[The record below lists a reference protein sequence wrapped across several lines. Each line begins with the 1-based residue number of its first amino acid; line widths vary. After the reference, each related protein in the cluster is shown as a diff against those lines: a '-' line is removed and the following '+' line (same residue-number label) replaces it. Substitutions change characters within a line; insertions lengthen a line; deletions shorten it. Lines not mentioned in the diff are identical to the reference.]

1 MLNVRDHISPTIAE
15 QFPALYREEGDV
27 LVEFVKAYYEY
38 NDSIMDRNIPKLRD
52 VDTTLASFL
61 IFFKKKYLQSL
72 PLDTVVDTR
81 FIIKHIQDLY
91 KRKGSEE
98 SLRLLFR
105 MFFDEEIEVFYPSTA
120 ILKPSDSIW
129 GGAIY
134 LELKPVNTVDDYP
147 IQRGDK
153 LQGDVS
159 GASAF
164 VDNIIFVNF
173 SGTISPIAYL
183 SNVSGTFI
191 SDDAI
196 TVTRAGV
203 SHAHGK
209 LVLGSISE
217 NVIQNASRSPG
228 QVLGDKVKLVSTAN
242 GSSATGT
249 ISEVSTTTSGT
260 IDFIKEDGGFGYV
273 IEPPEDVN
281 DVSISN
287 QALIVAGTTTIDSI
301 KPGQHIEV
309 DAGSS
314 YTVDPITGAVGAGTG
329 TISGAGKVVAYNHPL
344 LYVRTN
350 RQDPTPVS
358 TPHTKAEFLSFVSAQ
373 FALIAAGNSTANKKM
388 LAILNIDTED
398 TAYRL
403 GDISNSGYDFI
414 TSRYITLDDSTIF
427 ALYVAGTLTNTA
439 HINWIEDRLLPA
451 IYAQGFGYKFDA
463 LPASEFVDITI
474 GSNTSVRISTIA
486 GYNATAN
493 FEVANIDNTEQV
505 RVITDFIGD
514 FADKPLAVI
523 INATAMQNPGIYE
536 IETLGTTNFTNF
548 GAADNNI
555 GTRFTASGPATGT
568 GTVTDVVATN
578 YGMSGTLIVED
589 FNAETLNTRI
599 KDAFNSKQIKI
610 GSIASINVT
619 SSGSDFVND
628 VFSEIEYLDVARFD
642 KRDTILTFANPDFLI
657 EVGQIVTQVVRIED
671 PSFETDDLVDY
682 TAKGRFLKRDGNDF
696 YFRQLSF
703 YDFDEAFSI
712 SVSNNSYVLTNVRPD
727 MTSLPMGR
735 NAVITGDA
743 SYLEGQI
750 ERVDVTNTGY
760 RYKDNEKVIIRN
772 SSGQDVATAIVRTL
786 GPGKTEGKWSSSTSF
801 LSDSTKYLHDNDY
814 YQEYSYDI
822 STVID
827 PEKYT
832 QLIKDTVGVAGTKV
846 FSSPLINSNSNL
858 NSTLDVEFQIWDLT
872 SEDYVTEGSEEDM
885 MTEGGSSENLITEIV
900 GLDLAASNVVT
911 SSIGT

>member
-52 VDTTLASFL
+52 IDTTLASFL

-217 NVIQNASRSPG
+217 NIIQNTSRSPG
-228 QVLGDKVKLVSTAN
+228 QVLGDKVKLVSTAS

-329 TISGAGKVVAYNHPL
+329 TISGTGKVVAYNHPL

-388 LAILNIDTED
+388 LAILNVDTED
-398 TAYRL
+398 TDYRL

-414 TSRYITLDDSTIF
+414 TSRYIKKADSDIF

-619 SSGSDFVND
+619 NSGSDFVND

-760 RYKDNEKVIIRN
+760 RYKDNEVVFIRN

>member
-217 NVIQNASRSPG
+217 NIIQNTSRSPG
-228 QVLGDKVKLVSTAN
+228 QVLGDKVKLVSTAS

-329 TISGAGKVVAYNHPL
+329 TISGTGKVVAYNHPL

-358 TPHTKAEFLSFVSAQ
+358 TPHTKAQFLSFVSAQ

-414 TSRYITLDDSTIF
+414 TSRYITLDDSDIF

-619 SSGSDFVND
+619 NSGSDFVND

-760 RYKDNEKVIIRN
+760 RYKDNEVVFIRN

>member
-217 NVIQNASRSPG
+217 NIIQNTSRSPG
-228 QVLGDKVKLVSTAN
+228 QVLGDKVKLVSTAS

-329 TISGAGKVVAYNHPL
+329 TISGTGKVVAYNHPL

-358 TPHTKAEFLSFVSAQ
+358 TPHTKAQFLSFVSAQ

-463 LPASEFVDITI
+463 LPASELVDITI

-536 IETLGTTNFTNF
+536 IETLGTTDYTNF

-619 SSGSDFVND
+619 NSGSDFVND

>member
-217 NVIQNASRSPG
+217 NIIQNTSRSPG
-228 QVLGDKVKLVSTAN
+228 QVLGDKVKLVSTAS

-329 TISGAGKVVAYNHPL
+329 TISGTGKVVAYNHPL

-414 TSRYITLDDSTIF
+414 TSRYITLDDSDIF

-439 HINWIEDRLLPA
+439 HTNWIEDRLLPA

-619 SSGSDFVND
+619 NSGSDFVND

-760 RYKDNEKVIIRN
+760 RYQDYEKVIIRN

>member
-414 TSRYITLDDSTIF
+414 TSRYITLDDSDIF

-439 HINWIEDRLLPA
+439 HTNWIEDRLLPA

-463 LPASEFVDITI
+463 LPASELVDITI

>member
-217 NVIQNASRSPG
+217 NIIQNASRSPG
-228 QVLGDKVKLVSTAN
+228 QVLGDKVKLVSTAS

-414 TSRYITLDDSTIF
+414 TSRYIDGDDSTIF

-619 SSGSDFVND
+619 NSGSDFVND

-760 RYKDNEKVIIRN
+760 RYQDYEKVIIRN

>member
-52 VDTTLASFL
+52 IDTTLASFL

-329 TISGAGKVVAYNHPL
+329 TISGTGKVVAYNHPL

-403 GDISNSGYDFI
+403 GDISNSGYNFI
-414 TSRYITLDDSTIF
+414 TSRYIDGDDSTIF
-427 ALYVAGTLTNTA
+427 ARYVAGTLTNTA

-760 RYKDNEKVIIRN
+760 RYQDYEKVIIRN

>member
-15 QFPALYREEGDV
+15 QFPALYREEGDF
-27 LVEFVKAYYEY
+27 LVQFVESYYEF
-38 NDSIMDRNIPKLRD
+38 NEERMDRNIPKLRD

-217 NVIQNASRSPG
+217 NIIQNTSRSPG
-228 QVLGDKVKLVSTAN
+228 QVLGDKVKLVSTAS

-329 TISGAGKVVAYNHPL
+329 TISGTGKVVAYNHPL

-358 TPHTKAEFLSFVSAQ
+358 TPHTKAQFLSFVSAQ

-760 RYKDNEKVIIRN
+760 RYKDNEVVFIRN

>member
-1 MLNVRDHISPTIAE
+1 
-15 QFPALYREEGDV
+15 
-27 LVEFVKAYYEY
+27 
-38 NDSIMDRNIPKLRD
+38 MDRNIPKLRD

-217 NVIQNASRSPG
+217 NIIQNASRSPG
-228 QVLGDKVKLVSTAN
+228 QVLGDKVKLVSTAS

-414 TSRYITLDDSTIF
+414 TSRYITLDDSDIF

-463 LPASEFVDITI
+463 LPASELVDITI

>member
-329 TISGAGKVVAYNHPL
+329 TISGTGKVVAYNHPL

-403 GDISNSGYDFI
+403 GDISNSGYNFI
-414 TSRYITLDDSTIF
+414 TSRYIDGEDSTIF

>member
-15 QFPALYREEGDV
+15 QFPALYREEGDF
-27 LVEFVKAYYEY
+27 LVQFVESYYEF
-38 NDSIMDRNIPKLRD
+38 NEERMDRNIPKLRD

-105 MFFDEEIEVFYPSTA
+105 MFYDEDIEVFYPSTA

-217 NVIQNASRSPG
+217 NIIQNTSRSPG
-228 QVLGDKVKLVSTAN
+228 QVLGDKVKLVSTAS

-329 TISGAGKVVAYNHPL
+329 TISGAGKVVA
-344 LYVRTN
+344 
-350 RQDPTPVS
+350 
-358 TPHTKAEFLSFVSAQ
+358 
-373 FALIAAGNSTANKKM
+373 
-388 LAILNIDTED
+388 
-398 TAYRL
+398 
-403 GDISNSGYDFI
+403 
-414 TSRYITLDDSTIF
+414 
-427 ALYVAGTLTNTA
+427 
-439 HINWIEDRLLPA
+439 
-451 IYAQGFGYKFDA
+451 
-463 LPASEFVDITI
+463 
-474 GSNTSVRISTIA
+474 
-486 GYNATAN
+486 
-493 FEVANIDNTEQV
+493 
-505 RVITDFIGD
+505 
-514 FADKPLAVI
+514 
-523 INATAMQNPGIYE
+523 
-536 IETLGTTNFTNF
+536 
-548 GAADNNI
+548 
-555 GTRFTASGPATGT
+555 
-568 GTVTDVVATN
+568 
-578 YGMSGTLIVED
+578 
-589 FNAETLNTRI
+589 
-599 KDAFNSKQIKI
+599 
-610 GSIASINVT
+610 
-619 SSGSDFVND
+619 
-628 VFSEIEYLDVARFD
+628 
-642 KRDTILTFANPDFLI
+642 
-657 EVGQIVTQVVRIED
+657 
-671 PSFETDDLVDY
+671 
-682 TAKGRFLKRDGNDF
+682 
-696 YFRQLSF
+696 
-703 YDFDEAFSI
+703 
-712 SVSNNSYVLTNVRPD
+712 
-727 MTSLPMGR
+727 
-735 NAVITGDA
+735 
-743 SYLEGQI
+743 
-750 ERVDVTNTGY
+750 
-760 RYKDNEKVIIRN
+760 
-772 SSGQDVATAIVRTL
+772 
-786 GPGKTEGKWSSSTSF
+786 
-801 LSDSTKYLHDNDY
+801 
-814 YQEYSYDI
+814 
-822 STVID
+822 
-827 PEKYT
+827 
-832 QLIKDTVGVAGTKV
+832 
-846 FSSPLINSNSNL
+846 
-858 NSTLDVEFQIWDLT
+858 
-872 SEDYVTEGSEEDM
+872 
-885 MTEGGSSENLITEIV
+885 
-900 GLDLAASNVVT
+900 
-911 SSIGT
+911 

>member
-1 MLNVRDHISPTIAE
+1 MLSVRDHISPTIAD
-15 QFPALYREEGDV
+15 QFPALYREEGDF
-27 LVEFVKAYYEY
+27 LVEFVKAYYEH
-38 NDSIMDRNIPKLRD
+38 NESIMDRNVPKLRD
-52 VDTTLASFL
+52 IDTTLASFL
-61 IFFKKKYLQSL
+61 VFFKKKYLQSL
-72 PLDTVVDTR
+72 PIDTVVDTR

-217 NVIQNASRSPG
+217 NTIQNASRSPG
-228 QVLGDKVKLVSTAN
+228 QVLGDKVKLVSNAN

-260 IDFIKEDGGFGYV
+260 IEFIKEDGGFGYV

-301 KPGQHIEV
+301 KPGQNIEV
-309 DAGSS
+309 DAVSS
-314 YTVDPITGAVGAGTG
+314 YTVDIITGAVGAGTG

-358 TPHTKAEFLSFVSAQ
+358 TPHTKAQFLSFVSAQ

-398 TAYRL
+398 TDYRL
-403 GDISNSGYDFI
+403 GDISNSGYNFI
-414 TSRYITLDDSTIF
+414 TSRYINPEDSAIF
-427 ALYVAGTLTNTA
+427 DLYVAGTLTNTA

-474 GSNTSVRISTIA
+474 GSNTSVKISTIA

-536 IETLGTTNFTNF
+536 IETLGTTDFTNF

-619 SSGSDFVND
+619 NSGSDFVND

-760 RYKDNEKVIIRN
+760 RYKDNEVVTIRN

>member
-15 QFPALYREEGDV
+15 QFPALYREEGDF
-27 LVEFVKAYYEY
+27 LVQFVESYYEF
-38 NDSIMDRNIPKLRD
+38 NEERMDRNIPKLRD

-403 GDISNSGYDFI
+403 GDISNSGYNFI
-414 TSRYITLDDSTIF
+414 TSRYIDGDDSDIF
-427 ALYVAGTLTNTA
+427 ALYVAGTLSNTA

>member
-1 MLNVRDHISPTIAE
+1 
-15 QFPALYREEGDV
+15 
-27 LVEFVKAYYEY
+27 
-38 NDSIMDRNIPKLRD
+38 MDRNIPKLRD

-228 QVLGDKVKLVSTAN
+228 QVLGDKVKLVSTAS

-414 TSRYITLDDSTIF
+414 TSRYIDGDDSTIF

-451 IYAQGFGYKFDA
+451 IYAQGFGYKFDN

-642 KRDTILTFANPDFLI
+642 KRDAILTFANPDFLI

-760 RYKDNEKVIIRN
+760 RYQDYEKVIIRN

>member
-38 NDSIMDRNIPKLRD
+38 NDSIMDRNIPELRD

-217 NVIQNASRSPG
+217 NIIQNTSRSPG
-228 QVLGDKVKLVSTAN
+228 QVLGDKVKLVSTAS

-439 HINWIEDRLLPA
+439 HTNWIEDRLLPA

-463 LPASEFVDITI
+463 LPASELVDITI

-760 RYKDNEKVIIRN
+760 RYQDYEKVIIRN

>member
-1 MLNVRDHISPTIAE
+1 MLSVRDHISPTIAE
-15 QFPALYREEGDV
+15 QFPALYREEGDF
-27 LVEFVKAYYEY
+27 LVEFVKAYYEH
-38 NDSIMDRNIPKLRD
+38 NESIMDRNVPKLRD

-217 NVIQNASRSPG
+217 NIIQNTSRSPG
-228 QVLGDKVKLVSTAN
+228 QVLGDKVKLVSTAS

-358 TPHTKAEFLSFVSAQ
+358 TPHTKAQFLSFVSAQ

-439 HINWIEDRLLPA
+439 HTNWIEDRLLPA

-619 SSGSDFVND
+619 NSGSDFVND

-760 RYKDNEKVIIRN
+760 RYKDNEVVFIRN

>member
-52 VDTTLASFL
+52 IDTTLASFL

>member
-38 NDSIMDRNIPKLRD
+38 NESIMDRNIPKLRD
-52 VDTTLASFL
+52 IDTTLSAFL

-164 VDNIIFVNF
+164 VDDIIFVNF
-173 SGTISPIAYL
+173 SGTIAPIAYL

-209 LVLGSISE
+209 LVLGSISQTIIS
-217 NVIQNASRSPG
+217 NSNRSPG
-228 QVLGDKVKLVSTAN
+228 QQVGDKVKLVSALS

-260 IDFIKEDGGFGYV
+260 IDFVKEDGGFGYV
-273 IEPPEDVN
+273 IEPIEDVN

-287 QALIVAGTTTIDSI
+287 QALIVAGTTTVESI

-314 YTVDPITGAVGAGTG
+314 YTVDSFTGAIGAGTG

-344 LYVRTN
+344 LYIRTN
-350 RQDPTPVS
+350 RQDPTPVA
-358 TPHTKAEFLSFVSAQ
+358 TPHTKADFLSFVSTQ
-373 FALIAAGNSTANKKM
+373 FGLITSGDSSANKKIV
-388 LAILNIDTED
+388 AILNTDTED
-398 TAYRL
+398 TDYRL
-403 GDISNSGYDFI
+403 GDISNSGYDFV
-414 TSRYITLDDSTIF
+414 TSRYINQEDNAIF
-427 ALYVAGTLTNTA
+427 DAYVAGTLTNTA
-439 HINWIEDRLLPA
+439 QINWIEDRLLPA
-451 IYAQGFGYKFDA
+451 IYAQGFGYKLDD
-463 LPASEFVDITI
+463 LPAGEFIDTTI

-493 FEVANIDNTEQV
+493 FEVADINNTEQV

-523 INATAMQNPGIYE
+523 IDATAMQNPGIYE
-536 IETLGTTNFTNF
+536 IETVGTTDFTQF
-548 GAADNNI
+548 GSDNNTI

-578 YGMSGTLIVED
+578 YGMSGTLIIED

-599 KDAFNSKQIKI
+599 KDAFESKQIKI

-619 SSGSDFVND
+619 SSGTDFVND

-703 YDFDEAFSI
+703 YDFDEAFNISI
-712 SVSNNSYVLTNVRPD
+712 NNNPYVLTNIRPD

-735 NAVITGDA
+735 NAIITGDA

-750 ERVDVTNTGY
+750 EKVDVGNTGY
-760 RYKDNEKVIIRN
+760 RYSDNERVTIRN
-772 SSGQDVATAIVRTL
+772 SSDQDVATAIVRTL

-885 MTEGGSSENLITEIV
+885 MTEGGSSENLITEII
-900 GLDLAASNVVT
+900 GLDLAASNAVK

>member
-15 QFPALYREEGDV
+15 QFPALYREEGDF
-27 LVEFVKAYYEY
+27 LVQFVESYYEF
-38 NDSIMDRNIPKLRD
+38 NEERMDRNIPKLRD
-52 VDTTLASFL
+52 IDTTLASFL

-191 SDDAI
+191 ADDAI

-217 NVIQNASRSPG
+217 NTIQNASRSPG
-228 QVLGDKVKLVSTAN
+228 QVLGDKVKLVSNAN

-260 IDFIKEDGGFGYV
+260 IEFIKEDGGFGYV

-301 KPGQHIEV
+301 KPGQNIEV
-309 DAGSS
+309 DAVSS
-314 YTVDPITGAVGAGTG
+314 YTVDIITGAVGAGTG

-358 TPHTKAEFLSFVSAQ
+358 TPHTKAQFLSFVSAQ

-398 TAYRL
+398 TDYRL

-414 TSRYITLDDSTIF
+414 TSRYITLDDSDIF

-474 GSNTSVRISTIA
+474 GSNTSVKISTIA

-536 IETLGTTNFTNF
+536 IETLGTTDFTNF

-619 SSGSDFVND
+619 NSGSDFVND

-760 RYKDNEKVIIRN
+760 RYKDNEVVTIRN

>member
-1 MLNVRDHISPTIAE
+1 MLSVRDHISPTIAE
-15 QFPALYREEGDV
+15 QFPALYREEGDF
-27 LVEFVKAYYEY
+27 LVEFVKAYYEH
-38 NDSIMDRNIPKLRD
+38 NESIMDRNVPKLRD

-217 NVIQNASRSPG
+217 NIIQNTSRSPG
-228 QVLGDKVKLVSTAN
+228 QVLGDKVKLVSTAS

-414 TSRYITLDDSTIF
+414 TSRYITLDDSDIF

-439 HINWIEDRLLPA
+439 HTNWIEDRLLPA

-760 RYKDNEKVIIRN
+760 RYKDNEVVFIRN

>member
-217 NVIQNASRSPG
+217 NIIQNTSRSPG
-228 QVLGDKVKLVSTAN
+228 QVLGDKVKLVSTAS

-703 YDFDEAFSI
+703 YNFDEAFSI
-712 SVSNNSYVLTNVRPD
+712 SISNNSYVLTNVRPD

>member
-27 LVEFVKAYYEY
+27 LVEFVKAYYEH
-38 NDSIMDRNIPKLRD
+38 NESIMDRNIPKLRD

-217 NVIQNASRSPG
+217 NIIQNASRSPG
-228 QVLGDKVKLVSTAN
+228 QVLGDKVKLVSTAS

-329 TISGAGKVVAYNHPL
+329 TISGTGKVVAYNHPL

-414 TSRYITLDDSTIF
+414 TSRYITLDDSDIF

-439 HINWIEDRLLPA
+439 HTNWIEDRLLPA

-463 LPASEFVDITI
+463 LPASELVDITI

-619 SSGSDFVND
+619 NSGSDFVND

-760 RYKDNEKVIIRN
+760 RYKDNEVVFIRN

>member
-217 NVIQNASRSPG
+217 NIIQNTSRSPG
-228 QVLGDKVKLVSTAN
+228 QVLGDKVKLVSTAS

-329 TISGAGKVVAYNHPL
+329 TISGTGKVVAYNHPL

-358 TPHTKAEFLSFVSAQ
+358 TPHTKAQFLSFVSAQ

-414 TSRYITLDDSTIF
+414 TSRYITLDDSDIF

-439 HINWIEDRLLPA
+439 HTNWIEDRLLPA

-463 LPASEFVDITI
+463 LPASELVDITI

-619 SSGSDFVND
+619 NSGSDFVND

-760 RYKDNEKVIIRN
+760 RYKDNEVVFIRN

>member
-52 VDTTLASFL
+52 IDTTLASFL

-217 NVIQNASRSPG
+217 NIIQNTSRSPG
-228 QVLGDKVKLVSTAN
+228 QVLGDKVKLVSTAS

-329 TISGAGKVVAYNHPL
+329 TISGTGKVVAYNHPL

-358 TPHTKAEFLSFVSAQ
+358 TPHTKAQFLSFVSAQ

-414 TSRYITLDDSTIF
+414 TSRYITLDDSDIF

-439 HINWIEDRLLPA
+439 HTNWIEDRLLPA

-619 SSGSDFVND
+619 NSGSDFVND

-760 RYKDNEKVIIRN
+760 RYKDNEVVFIRN

>member
-52 VDTTLASFL
+52 IDTTLASFL

-228 QVLGDKVKLVSTAN
+228 QVLGDKVKLVSTAS

-358 TPHTKAEFLSFVSAQ
+358 TPHTKAQFLSFVSAQ

-398 TAYRL
+398 TDYRL
-403 GDISNSGYDFI
+403 GDISNSGYSFI
-414 TSRYITLDDSTIF
+414 TSRYIKKADSDIF

-523 INATAMQNPGIYE
+523 INASAMVNPGIYE
-536 IETLGTTNFTNF
+536 IETTDGTTYDD
-548 GAADNNI
+548 ASSQAI
-555 GTRFTASGPATGT
+555 GTRFVASGPQAGGS
-568 GTVTDVVATN
+568 GTVVDVVATN
-578 YGMSGTLIVED
+578 YGMSGTLVSQG
-589 FNAETLNTRI
+589 FNAETINTKF
-599 KDAFNSKQIKI
+599 KDAFEAKEITI
-610 GSIASINVT
+610 GSIYDIRPT
-619 SSGSDFVND
+619 SSGTDFVND
-628 VFSEIEYLDVARFD
+628 VFNEVEHVDVARFD
-642 KRDTILTFANPDFLI
+642 KRDAIVTFDNPSFLLQ
-657 EVGQIVTQVVRIED
+657 VGDIVTQAVQIED
-671 PSFETDDLVDY
+671 PTFATNATVPY
-682 TAKGRFLKRDGNDF
+682 TVKGRFLKREGNDF

-703 YDFDEAFSI
+703 YDFDTAFQI
-712 SVSNNSYVLTNVRPD
+712 NIKNNLYDITNVRPD
-727 MTSLPMGR
+727 PDSLPMGK
-735 NAVITGDA
+735 NAQISGIA
-743 SYLEGQI
+743 SYQQGQI
-750 ERVDVTNTGY
+750 ETVSVLNTGY
-760 RYKDNEKVIIRN
+760 RYTFRN
-772 SSGQDVATAIVRTL
+772 
-786 GPGKTEGKWSSSTSF
+786 
-801 LSDSTKYLHDNDY
+801 
-814 YQEYSYDI
+814 
-822 STVID
+822 
-827 PEKYT
+827 
-832 QLIKDTVGVAGTKV
+832 
-846 FSSPLINSNSNL
+846 FSSVIYQSVKVDN
-858 NSTLDVEFQIWDLT
+858 
-872 SEDYVTEGSEEDM
+872 Y
-885 MTEGGSSENLITEIV
+885 
-900 GLDLAASNVVT
+900 
-911 SSIGT
+911 

>member
-414 TSRYITLDDSTIF
+414 TSRYITLDDSDIF

-439 HINWIEDRLLPA
+439 HTNWIEDRLLPA

-463 LPASEFVDITI
+463 LPASELVDITI

-619 SSGSDFVND
+619 NSGSDFVND

>member
-191 SDDAI
+191 ADDAI

-217 NVIQNASRSPG
+217 NTIQNASRSPG
-228 QVLGDKVKLVSTAN
+228 QVLGDKVKLVSNAN

-260 IDFIKEDGGFGYV
+260 IEFIKEDGGFGYV

-301 KPGQHIEV
+301 KPGQNIEV
-309 DAGSS
+309 DAVSS
-314 YTVDPITGAVGAGTG
+314 YTVDIITGAVGAGTG

-358 TPHTKAEFLSFVSAQ
+358 TPHTKAQFLSFVSAQ

-398 TAYRL
+398 TDYRL

-414 TSRYITLDDSTIF
+414 TSRYITLDDSDIF

-451 IYAQGFGYKFDA
+451 IYAQGFGYKFDD

-474 GSNTSVRISTIA
+474 GSNTSVKISTIA

-536 IETLGTTNFTNF
+536 IETLGTTDFTNF

-619 SSGSDFVND
+619 NSGSDFVND

-760 RYKDNEKVIIRN
+760 RYKDNEVVTIRN

>member
-403 GDISNSGYDFI
+403 GDISNSGYNFI
-414 TSRYITLDDSTIF
+414 TSRYIDGDDSTIF

>member
-217 NVIQNASRSPG
+217 NIIQNASRSPG
-228 QVLGDKVKLVSTAN
+228 QVLGDKVKLVSTAS

-329 TISGAGKVVAYNHPL
+329 TISGTGKVVAYNHPL

-358 TPHTKAEFLSFVSAQ
+358 TPHTKAQFLSFVSAQ

-414 TSRYITLDDSTIF
+414 TSRYITLDDSDIF

-536 IETLGTTNFTNF
+536 IETLGTTDYTNF

>member
-52 VDTTLASFL
+52 IDTTLASFL

-217 NVIQNASRSPG
+217 NIIQNASRSPG
-228 QVLGDKVKLVSTAN
+228 QVLGDKVKLVSTAS

-329 TISGAGKVVAYNHPL
+329 TISGTGKVVAYNHPL

-414 TSRYITLDDSTIF
+414 TSRYITLDDSDIF

-439 HINWIEDRLLPA
+439 HTNWIEDRLLPA

-619 SSGSDFVND
+619 NSGSDFVND

-760 RYKDNEKVIIRN
+760 RYQDYEKVIIRN

>member
-52 VDTTLASFL
+52 IDTTLASFL

-217 NVIQNASRSPG
+217 NIIQNTSRSPG
-228 QVLGDKVKLVSTAN
+228 QVLGDKVKLVSTAS

-329 TISGAGKVVAYNHPL
+329 TISGTGKVVAYNHPL

-414 TSRYITLDDSTIF
+414 TSRYITLDDSDIF

-536 IETLGTTNFTNF
+536 IETPGTTNFTNF

-682 TAKGRFLKRDGNDF
+682 TSKGRFLKRDGNDF

-760 RYKDNEKVIIRN
+760 RYQDYEKVIIRN

>member
-1 MLNVRDHISPTIAE
+1 
-15 QFPALYREEGDV
+15 
-27 LVEFVKAYYEY
+27 
-38 NDSIMDRNIPKLRD
+38 MDRNIPKLRD

-329 TISGAGKVVAYNHPL
+329 TISGTGKVVAYNHPL

-403 GDISNSGYDFI
+403 GDISNSGYNFI
-414 TSRYITLDDSTIF
+414 TSRYIDGDDSTIF
-427 ALYVAGTLTNTA
+427 ARYVAGTLTNTA

>member
-52 VDTTLASFL
+52 IDTTLASFL

-260 IDFIKEDGGFGYV
+260 INFIKEDGGFGYV

-358 TPHTKAEFLSFVSAQ
+358 TPHTKAQFLSFVSAQ

-398 TAYRL
+398 TDYRL

-414 TSRYITLDDSTIF
+414 TSRYITLDDSDIF

-439 HINWIEDRLLPA
+439 HTNWIEDRLLPA

-463 LPASEFVDITI
+463 LPASELVDITI

-536 IETLGTTNFTNF
+536 IETLGTTDYTNF

-619 SSGSDFVND
+619 NSGSDFVND

-760 RYKDNEKVIIRN
+760 RYKDNEVVTIRN
-772 SSGQDVATAIVRTL
+772 SSGQDVATATVRTL

>member
-228 QVLGDKVKLVSTAN
+228 QVLGDKVKLVSTAS

-414 TSRYITLDDSTIF
+414 TSRYITLDDSDIF

-760 RYKDNEKVIIRN
+760 RYKDNEEVIIRN
-772 SSGQDVATAIVRTL
+772 SSGKDVATAIVRTL

>member
-15 QFPALYREEGDV
+15 QFPALYREEGDF
-27 LVEFVKAYYEY
+27 LVQFVESYYEF
-38 NDSIMDRNIPKLRD
+38 NEERMDRNIPKLRD

>member
-217 NVIQNASRSPG
+217 NIIQNTSRSPG
-228 QVLGDKVKLVSTAN
+228 QVLGDKVKLVSTAS

-329 TISGAGKVVAYNHPL
+329 TISGTGKVVAYNHPL

-358 TPHTKAEFLSFVSAQ
+358 TPHTKAQFLSFVSAQ

-388 LAILNIDTED
+388 LAILNVDTED
-398 TAYRL
+398 TDYRL

-414 TSRYITLDDSTIF
+414 TSRYIKKADSDIF

-619 SSGSDFVND
+619 NSGSDFVND

>member
-217 NVIQNASRSPG
+217 NIIQNTSRSPG
-228 QVLGDKVKLVSTAN
+228 QVLGDKVKLVSTAS

-358 TPHTKAEFLSFVSAQ
+358 TPHTKAQFLSFVSAQ

-463 LPASEFVDITI
+463 LPASELVDITI

-536 IETLGTTNFTNF
+536 IETLGTTDYTNF